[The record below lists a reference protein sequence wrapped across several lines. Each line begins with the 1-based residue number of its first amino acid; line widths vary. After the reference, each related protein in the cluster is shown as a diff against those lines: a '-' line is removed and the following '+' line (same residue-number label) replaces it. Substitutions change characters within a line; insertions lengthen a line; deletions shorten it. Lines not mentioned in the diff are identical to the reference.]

1 MDLFEILILTNNYQV
16 PSTFQMNWRYHLST
30 KQKLTASRKPFHAHA
45 QGSFLPLDLFCF
57 CVGAKKRISFCRGR
71 RGEFSG
77 IVVTTRQDQF
87 LAKFQWKVEVYHSLG
102 VCYFVIWGAT
112 ILDSSCFRPGKIRRS
127 KEELEKNLDNTK
139 RKQLL
144 NSLFAPPTVSLTDF
158 FCKFCKASTWSPIA
172 ANRHFEDRKLMVTGC
187 EEVFGGWWFGS

>member
-112 ILDSSCFRPGKIRRS
+112 ILDSSCFRPGKIWRS

-139 RKQLL
+139 RKQLS
-144 NSLFAPPTVSLTDF
+144 NSLLAPQQFPSLI
-158 FCKFCKASTWSPIA
+158 S
-172 ANRHFEDRKLMVTGC
+172 VG
-187 EEVFGGWWFGS
+187 EVLQSFNMKSNSCR